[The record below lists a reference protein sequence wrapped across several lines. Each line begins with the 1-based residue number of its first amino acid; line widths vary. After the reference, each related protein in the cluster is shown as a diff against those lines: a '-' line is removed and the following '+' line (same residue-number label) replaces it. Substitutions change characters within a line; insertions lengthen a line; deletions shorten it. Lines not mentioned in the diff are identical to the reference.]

1 MYAFH
6 LLSNPKISVLVAT
19 KNSPDE
25 VSFRLVQIIVQ
36 IIVDVFYHKRI
47 KKLALIGLK

>member
-1 MYAFH
+1 MHFICCQI
-6 LLSNPKISVLVAT
+6 PKFLYLVAT

-25 VSFRLVQIIVQ
+25 VSFQLVQ